1 MYFTI
6 GQFQKVMDP
15 ELEGL
20 RQARMQQ
27 LQGGGEQAAQ
37 KVKYSEILL
46 DFFITVRLSS
56 HNFQRSLPWFG
67 AARCWDFLQ

>member
-1 MYFTI
+1 MIHRFHDLLQNITFHSCIVIKSHLYFTI

-15 ELEGL
+15 ELEAL

-46 DFFITVRLSS
+46 FFK
-56 HNFQRSLPWFG
+56 
-67 AARCWDFLQ
+67 